1 MSQLF
6 STELLPASD
15 RIDAWQWNARQIC
28 GDCSIRLPKASFHGT
43 IDTRDVG
50 GLRLTRFSSSPL
62 SFFKR
67 PSDSSFS
74 ENRFCIVITQFGG
87 VRRYQQNGTSVLL
100 HPGDSTVI
108 DSASPW
114 SSSCSTD
121 CSRLYLR
128 VPRWIM
134 EDHLQ
139 RAEIPLAQRING
151 NARDGAVL
159 CRLSH
164 SLYNEA
170 GRMSEEEGAAA
181 LEAYFEVLGDCLG
194 EQSHAAARA
203 VELRRQIH
211 RYIGTHLSESSLGAA
226 EIASSVGI
234 SVRHL
239 HRLFLVT
246 GSTLGQHIRSRRL
259 TGCRADLANPRMQK
273 RTITEI
279 AFFWGFSDSAH
290 FSHAFRNEF
299 GTSPRAFRVRALARA
314 GIEEDCVG
322 DLLPAEAQDHCS
334 EPN

>member
-15 RIDAWQWNARQIC
+15 RIDAWQWNAKQIC

-43 IDTRDVG
+43 IDIRDVG
-50 GLRLTRFSSSPL
+50 SLRLTRFSSSPL

-67 PSDSSFS
+67 PSDSSVP
-74 ENRFCIVITQFGG
+74 ENRFCIVITQLAG
-87 VRRYQQNGTSVLL
+87 VRHYHQNGNKVLL
-100 HPGDSTVI
+100 QPGDSTLI

-114 SSSCSTD
+114 SSSSDTD

-128 VPRWIM
+128 VPRWILA
-134 EDHLQ
+134 DHLQ
-139 RAEIPLAQRING
+139 RTDIPVAHRISSD
-151 NARDGAVL
+151 ARAGTAL
-159 CRLSH
+159 CRLSQ

-170 GRMSEEEGAAA
+170 GPMTEEEVAAA
-181 LEAYFEVLGDCLG
+181 LEAYFAVLGACLG
-194 EQSHAAARA
+194 DQPHPEPRA

-211 RYIGTHLSESSLGAA
+211 HYIETHLSESSLGPA
-226 EIASSVGI
+226 ELASDMGI
-234 SVRHL
+234 SIRHL

-246 GSTLGQHIRSRRL
+246 GTTLGEYIRTRRL
-259 TGCRADLANPRMQK
+259 KGCHTDLANPRMRE

-290 FSHAFRNEF
+290 FSHSFRKEF
-299 GTSPRAFRVRALARA
+299 GISPRAFRAQALA
-314 GIEEDCVG
+314 GDWIERNCLR
-322 DLLPAEAQDHCS
+322 DLFRSEVAELYF